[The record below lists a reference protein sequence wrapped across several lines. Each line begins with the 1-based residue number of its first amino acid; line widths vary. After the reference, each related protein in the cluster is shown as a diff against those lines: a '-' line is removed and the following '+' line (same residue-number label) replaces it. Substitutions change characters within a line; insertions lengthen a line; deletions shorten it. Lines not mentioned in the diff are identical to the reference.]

1 MIRAFCLTT
10 PPILDTIDR
19 AVSLVKDQYTLT
31 LSLEISILDIFLS
44 HRSQLKTGSTTD
56 PLGMLLAPDIEL
68 LIMADFFMVKQG

>member
-1 MIRAFCLTT
+1 
-10 PPILDTIDR
+10 
-19 AVSLVKDQYTLT
+19 LT